1 MKIKEAIS
9 ILEIHNKWRR
19 FEGHTTFNT
28 NMVNP
33 KILGIAIDTV
43 VNNFRNPIVD
53 VEKNTLNKIWRKLL
67 SIGDCVKLKYLT

>member
-28 NMVNP
+28 NMVKP

-43 VNNFRNPIVD
+43 VDNFRNPIVD
-53 VEKNTLNKIWRKLL
+53 VEKKYTKQDMEKAIEHWGLCKVLNKN
-67 SIGDCVKLKYLT
+67 